1 MMNSDLMNQPATDAA
16 KLPIARRKW
25 LKRLDGRWLFWI
37 VLTVTSIVY
46 LQTQFWKEPSGGDSA
61 NWDYIAQVIVRG
73 GVPYRD
79 AVNIKS
85 PLSAYIG
92 AAAIV
97 ATRPFGLRDVFA
109 IRILF
114 ILLSGLTVAFTFLVA
129 LEYFSDVRTALL
141 AATIILTI
149 EPFIA
154 MNIRGVQPKTPM
166 VLFGLVTLWAIARQ
180 HAYAAG
186 AFAMLSALSWQPGL
200 LFLGVAVLAFSRY
213 FTRWRDLNLA
223 KLLIGALVPLTIMLA
238 YFWISGALTDFYRWN
253 IHYNA
258 VVYAPREA
266 RSPSNFIEHLFEM
279 LNGYFRA
286 SRVYFY
292 IGAIGLLIA
301 VARELKRGSERGGRY
316 LFDLSRTH
324 AVIIAPLVY
333 VAFCMIDIQGR
344 QDVIPLLP
352 FVAIFSAFAVAFF
365 VTRETNRI
373 TRVWPRANGAVIV
386 NIGVVI
392 LFSLVIIIGRNG
404 FSHRLAFPTLQDQDA
419 GVSEIVSHLQ
429 PEDKIFVHGSTEILV
444 LSGLSNASK
453 YFFLDRGKDQYL
465 DRIEPGGFEG
475 WLERLKSERPKVIA
489 LSRIAP
495 GDRIDELQVWIAKEY
510 DPCVNTVFTY
520 YLRRDRQPQHS
531 Q

>member
-1 MMNSDLMNQPATDAA
+1 MNSYLTQPATDPVELRTA
-16 KLPIARRKW
+16 PRKW

-37 VLTVTSIVY
+37 VLTVTAIVY
-46 LQTQFWKEPSGGDSA
+46 SQTQFWKQPSGGDSA
-61 NWDYIAQVIVRG
+61 NWDYMAQVIVRG
-73 GVPYRD
+73 GLPYRD

-92 AAAIV
+92 ATAIV

-109 IRILF
+109 IRIVF
-114 ILLSGLTVAFTFLVA
+114 ILLSALTVAFTFLVTR
-129 LEYFSDVRTALL
+129 EYFSDVRTALL

-149 EPFIA
+149 EPFIG

-166 VLFGLVTLWAIARQ
+166 VLFGLVTLWAIARE
-180 HAYAAG
+180 HPYAAG
-186 AFAMLSALSWQPGL
+186 AFAMLSTLSWQPGL
-200 LFLGVAVLAFSRY
+200 LFLGVALLGFSRY
-213 FTRWRDLNLA
+213 FTRWRDLKLA
-223 KLLIGALVPLTIMLA
+223 KLLVGALIPLTMLLA
-238 YFWISGALTDFYRWN
+238 YFWIAGALTDLYRWN

-266 RSPSNFIEHLFEM
+266 RTLSDFIDHISEM

-292 IGAIGLLIA
+292 IAAIGLLIA
-301 VARELKRGSERGGRY
+301 FARELKRGSERGARH
-316 LFDLSRTH
+316 LFDLSRRH

-333 VAFCMIDIQGR
+333 IAFCMIDIQGR

-352 FVAIFSAFAVAFF
+352 FAAIFSAFAVGFF

-373 TRVWPRANGAVIV
+373 TRVWPNANGAVIV
-386 NIGVVI
+386 NIGFVI
-392 LFSLVIIIGRNG
+392 LFGLVIIIGRNG
-404 FSHRLAFPTLQDQDA
+404 FSRRLAFPTLQDQDNA
-419 GVSEIVSHLQ
+419 VAEIVSHLQ
-429 PEDKIFVHGSTEILV
+429 PEDKVFVHGSTEILV

-475 WLERLKSERPKVIA
+475 WLERLKRERPKVIA

-495 GDRIDELQVWIAKEY
+495 GDRIEELQVWAAQEY
-510 DPCVNTVFTY
+510 DLSVNPVFTY
-520 YLRRDRQPQHS
+520 YLRRDRQP
-531 Q
+531 

>member
-1 MMNSDLMNQPATDAA
+1 MKLDIMNQP
-16 KLPIARRKW
+16 PIDVVETRSTAPRQW
-25 LKRLDGRWLFWI
+25 LRWLAGRWLFWV
-37 VLTVTSIVY
+37 VLTVTAIVY
-46 LQTQFWKEPSGGDSA
+46 SQTQFWKQPSGGDSA
-61 NWDYIAQVIVRG
+61 NWDYMAQVIVRG

-97 ATRPFGLRDVFA
+97 VARPFGLRDVFA
-109 IRILF
+109 IRIVF
-114 ILLSGLTVAFTFLVA
+114 ILLSALTVAFTFLVA
-129 LEYFSDVRTALL
+129 REYFSDVRTALL

-149 EPFIA
+149 EPFIG

-166 VLFGLVTLWAIARQ
+166 VLFGLMTLWAIARQ
-180 HAYAAG
+180 HPYAAG

-200 LFLGVAVLAFSRY
+200 LFLGVAVLGFSRY
-213 FTRWRDLNLA
+213 FTRWRDLKLA
-223 KLLIGALVPLTIMLA
+223 KLLIGAVIPLTIVLA
-238 YFWISGALTDFYRWN
+238 YFWIAGALTDFFRWN
-253 IHYNA
+253 IHYNV
-258 VVYAPREA
+258 VVYAPRET
-266 RSPSNFIEHLFEM
+266 RSLSDFIEHLSEM

-286 SRVYFY
+286 SRVHFY
-292 IGAIGLLIA
+292 IAAIGLLIA
-301 VARELKRGSERGGRY
+301 FGRELKRGSERGRRY

-333 VAFCMIDIQGR
+333 FAFCMIDIQGR
-344 QDVIPLLP
+344 ADVIPLLP
-352 FVAIFSAFAVAFF
+352 FVAMFSAFAVGFF

-373 TRVWPRANGAVIV
+373 TRVWPNANGAVTI
-386 NIGVVI
+386 NIGFVI
-392 LFSLVIIIGRNG
+392 LFGLVIIIGRNG
-404 FSHRLAFPTLQDQDA
+404 FSHPLAFPTLQDQDN
-419 GVSEIVSHLQ
+419 GVAEIVSHLQ

-465 DRIEPGGFEG
+465 DRVEPGGFEG

-495 GDRIDELQVWIAKEY
+495 VDRIDELQVWIAQEY
-510 DPCVNTVFTY
+510 DLRVNSVFTY
-520 YLRRDRQPQHS
+520 YLRRVRQP
-531 Q
+531 

>member
-1 MMNSDLMNQPATDAA
+1 M
-16 KLPIARRKW
+16 
-25 LKRLDGRWLFWI
+25 FWI

-46 LQTQFWKEPSGGDSA
+46 FQTQFWREPGGGDSA
-61 NWDYIAQVIVRG
+61 NWDYMAQVIARG

-85 PLSAYIG
+85 PLAAYIG

-97 ATRPFGLRDVFA
+97 AARPFGLRDVFA
-109 IRILF
+109 IRIVF
-114 ILLSGLTVAFTFLVA
+114 ILLSALTVAFTFLVA
-129 LEYFSDVRTALL
+129 REYCSDVRTALL

-180 HAYAAG
+180 HPYAAG

-200 LFLGVAVLAFSRY
+200 LFLGVAVLGFSDY
-213 FTRWRDLNLA
+213 FTRWRDLKLA
-223 KLLIGALVPLTIMLA
+223 KLLIGALIPLTIALA
-238 YFWISGALTDFYRWN
+238 YFWIAGALTDLYRWN

-266 RSPSNFIEHLFEM
+266 RSLSDFIAHLSEM
-279 LNGYFRA
+279 LNGYFRS

-292 IGAIGLLIA
+292 IAAIGLLIA

-316 LFDLSRTH
+316 LLDLSRTH
-324 AVIIAPLVY
+324 GAMIAPLVY

-344 QDVIPLLP
+344 QDIIPLLP
-352 FVAIFSAFAVAFF
+352 FVAIFSAFAVGFI

-373 TRVWPRANGAVIV
+373 TRVWPNASGSVIS
-386 NIGVVI
+386 NIGFVI
-392 LFSLVIIIGRNG
+392 LFGMVIVIGRNG
-404 FSHRLAFPTLQDQDA
+404 LSHPLAFPTLQDQDN
-419 GVSEIVSHLQ
+419 GVAEIVSHLQ
-429 PEDKIFVHGSTEILV
+429 PEDKVFVHGATEILV
-444 LSGLSNASK
+444 LSGLPNASK

-495 GDRIDELQVWIAKEY
+495 GDRIGELQVWVAQEY
-510 DPCVNTVFTY
+510 DLRVNPVFTY
-520 YLRRDRQPQHS
+520 YLKRDRQP
-531 Q
+531 